1 MTAMTPSTPPSR
13 TLFAAQGLVKRFHSL
28 LATDHVDISVASN
41 EIHALIGPNGAG
53 KSTLV
58 NLISGLLPV
67 DAGRLVLDGQDI
79 THLAA
84 HQRVRAGLSRSFQVT
99 SLFKDAS
106 TLDNLRL
113 AVQANCGKN
122 PECTAGSHLHS
133 NSNANFNPF
142 SQRDRDPALTEVA
155 RQLGARAG
163 LADDALLALPA
174 ASLPHAAQRQLDI
187 ALALAA
193 RPKVLLLD
201 EPLAGM
207 GPDESANV
215 VALIRELRRDMAIL
229 LIEHD
234 MQAVFTLADRI
245 SVLVYGKV
253 IASGSAD
260 DIRANPQV
268 QQVYLGQ
275 EP

>member
-13 TLFAAQGLVKRFHSL
+13 PLFAAQGLVKRFHSL
-28 LATDHVDISVASN
+28 LATDHVDISVAPN

-67 DAGRLVLDGQDI
+67 DAGCLVLDGQEI
-79 THLAA
+79 TGLAA

-113 AVQANCGKN
+113 AVQANDW
-122 PECTAGSHLHS
+122 TQAGTGSTS
-133 NSNANFNPF
+133 NFNPF
-142 SQRDRDPALTEVA
+142 SRRDRESALTDAA
-155 RQLGARAG
+155 RQLGARTG
-163 LADDALLALPA
+163 LADDAVLALPA

-215 VALIRELRRDMAIL
+215 VSLIRELRRDMAIL

-234 MQAVFTLADRI
+234 MEAVFTLADRI

-268 QQVYLGQ
+268 QQVYLG
-275 EP
+275 EEA